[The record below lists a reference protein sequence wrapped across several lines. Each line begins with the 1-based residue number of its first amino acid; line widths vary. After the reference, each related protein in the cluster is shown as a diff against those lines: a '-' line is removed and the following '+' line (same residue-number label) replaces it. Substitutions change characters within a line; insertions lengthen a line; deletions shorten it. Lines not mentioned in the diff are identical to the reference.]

1 MEIISDEYTSLIFDK
16 YTTIFDIDAILNR
29 QTTYFYLF
37 CWPVKAM
44 GTHVVSSPK
53 ILVRLLKPIF
63 LALISKDER
72 SRLKFHDIPDCEVV
86 ETLAGYGILQHMLPK
101 EMGGSV
107 DLNQQ
112 EWIAHRRAIELEG
125 F

>member
-1 MEIISDEYTSLIFDK
+1 MEIISDEFTDLIFDK
-16 YTTIFDIDAILNR
+16 FTTIFDIDAKLNR
-29 QTTYFYLF
+29 QTTYLYRF

-44 GTHVVSSPK
+44 GIHVVSQPK
-53 ILVRLLKPIF
+53 ILTRLLKPIF

-86 ETLAGYGILQHMLPK
+86 ETLAGYGLLQHMLPR

-112 EWIAHRRAIELEG
+112 EWIANRRAIELQ
-125 F
+125 